1 MAKTWKTSVVLT
13 IFQFLIWVIVTCMCF
28 NYLLKLACFMHF
40 PDFDHMLCFIIK
52 KRKRKKENK
61 HDVSEELLVGQE
73 NQCTQSIRSQ
83 DGKAVRRLISQNLSP
98 HCTTKLYSNFCSM
111 CTPGLEQTCTS
122 RPRPSTLVRRVP
134 KEGREGGRK
143 EGREGKLEREVL

>member
-1 MAKTWKTSVVLT
+1 MMTTSKCQGGREMAKTWKTSVVLT
-13 IFQFLIWVIVTCMCF
+13 IFQFFIWVIVTCRCF

-98 HCTTKLYSNFCSM
+98 HCTTKLSVISAACAHQAQSKHAR
-111 CTPGLEQTCTS
+111 LDHDL
-122 RPRPSTLVRRVP
+122 PRL
-134 KEGREGGRK
+134 
-143 EGREGKLEREVL
+143 